1 MTRYYKLDED
11 GNRVEYPGYIDTGHG
26 TVYPNPTPKQFEEY
40 GWIAEEIP
48 DPEPVVVP
56 QSEPDMDT
64 VLSKLKVLA
73 LPTLET
79 LDDEAALEV
88 SECFPTWESLLGQNV
103 ATGTRIWDD
112 GALWRVV
119 QGHVFSEQWR
129 PGLDTASLFVKV
141 QVHHDEGTR
150 DNPIPF
156 TLNMELE
163 EGKYYIEDGVTYLCT
178 RALAA
183 SYWHLADIVG
193 QYVEV
198 AE

>member
-1 MTRYYKLDED
+1 MIHYYKLDED
-11 GNRVEYPGYIDTGHG
+11 GNHIEYPGYIETDHG
-26 TVYPNPTPKQFEEY
+26 TVYTNPTEAIILAY
-40 GWIAEEIP
+40 GWLKEEIP
-48 DPEPVVVP
+48 DPEPEVIP
-56 QSEPDMDT
+56 QSEPDFDT

-73 LPTLET
+73 LPQLET

-88 SECFPTWESLLGQNV
+88 SECFPTWESLIGQNV

-129 PGLDTASLFVKV
+129 PSIDTASLFVKV
-141 QVHHDEGTR
+141 QVHHDEGTK

-156 TLNMELE
+156 SLNMELE